1 MRRPVHAKNC
11 ASRSPVNA
19 NSSSPDL
26 GGTLNGN
33 LSSHSRGH
41 SRTNSRDSVHSW
53 HSAFNTPSASVTQ
66 QQPQQ
71 PTQSNNSY
79 RRANSNNKK
88 DLPPCGAACD
98 LPERAYCVRRKLC
111 DTIYGSVR
119 LCVVMRRVSRHVG
132 TVKGGG
138 GTLEGN
144 PFEVTPTLN
153 YRGGLN
159 NPASRRGNGDGD
171 NKVEVPAWETTDQMV
186 AIKVS
191 LAVYSRGMRYLKQ
204 HITVHSTY
212 TISLQV
218 VNWSKVQQFRG
229 RHLEDPIKE
238 LAAMQL
244 LGDYHSHVISLSDS
258 LQDETHLFCIYPYI
272 PGGDLYGRLLDEMRR
287 SPTHRIDESQARAW
301 FRQILAALIHLQKKG
316 VCHRDLCMD
325 NMMVDERDNIRIIDL
340 GLCLRVPYADPNN
353 RNLVTDVSA
362 NTMRRL
368 MKAQGQGGKWEYMSP
383 EVAMRHDVFDG
394 FAIDLWAVGIVLFE
408 FLVGKK
414 PFAMPDVVDQN
425 FQTISINGDLKEL
438 LRLKQIPVDNEAI
451 DLLQNMLWCDPSK
464 RLTLAEVVNH
474 PWVQRGEGK
483 RKKMLTSVEDA
494 MTSKWFIEN
503 NPLDDDASADL
514 LSHRLRLNSC
524 SSVSRNDGG
533 GGEDDATAE
542 TSDEESR
549 SREGSKSVVPATPIE
564 YSLPNRPS
572 DENLNNNGNNLDIP
586 SIGARVEEQE
596 PTSTILDED
605 MLGRINTKKKTS
617 HILTACLKPTKWWKA
632 GKSAMSTVSSESEQT
647 VATKVQGDGRM
658 C

>member
-1 MRRPVHAKNC
+1 MNNVPLLNTLGANASIPYTTIQANGPPSRPLEFPAPTVDKAMTVSAHVIDHRTGNVFRATSVLMRRPVHAKNC

-26 GGTLNGN
+26 GETLN
-33 LSSHSRGH
+33 
-41 SRTNSRDSVHSW
+41 
-53 HSAFNTPSASVTQ
+53 
-66 QQPQQ
+66 
-71 PTQSNNSY
+71 
-79 RRANSNNKK
+79 

-186 AIKVS
+186 AIKV
-191 LAVYSRGMRYLKQ
+191 
-204 HITVHSTY
+204 
-212 TISLQV
+212 

-287 SPTHRIDESQARAW
+287 SPNHRIDESQARAW